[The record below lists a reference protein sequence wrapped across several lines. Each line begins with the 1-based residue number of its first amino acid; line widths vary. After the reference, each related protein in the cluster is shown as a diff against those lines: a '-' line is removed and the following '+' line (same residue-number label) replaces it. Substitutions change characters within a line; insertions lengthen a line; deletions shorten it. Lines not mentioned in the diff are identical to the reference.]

1 MEASGKNRTPDKLP
15 VSESDELYRL
25 CDQHLFSVVQ
35 ALQVEWVIGVGVFA
49 EERAKNA
56 LKEIASLKFGR
67 ILHPSPAS
75 PYANKGW
82 GEKALAQLN
91 AMEVWK

>member
-1 MEASGKNRTPDKLP
+1 MPIGFYGGLGKNRTPDKLP

-56 LKEIASLKFGR
+56 LKEITSLKFGQFCIR
-67 ILHPSPAS
+67 VLQVLLQTKA
-75 PYANKGW
+75 
-82 GEKALAQLN
+82 GEKKHLPN
-91 AMEVWK
+91 

>member
-1 MEASGKNRTPDKLP
+1 M
-15 VSESDELYRL
+15 
-25 CDQHLFSVVQ
+25 
-35 ALQVEWVIGVGVFA
+35 IGVGVFA

-56 LKEIASLKFGR
+56 LKEITSLKFGR

-75 PYANKGW
+75 PAANKGW